1 MPPTHRFRPLC
12 TAGILLAA
20 APVWAG
26 GLQLSAGLLSDKVVY
41 GQSQSAGR
49 ASAVFDTVLRTDT
62 GWTFSSGLASLG
74 GAPAGRPDAEI
85 TLGFSRGA
93 SMGGDAAWQA
103 SYARNETIAPVD
115 RKRPGY
121 HQLGLGYAWGERL
134 QLSATANIGLA
145 GPARGG
151 GRTRGA
157 ATIVEAAW
165 HQPLGRRWAVDVG
178 VGSVAYDDVAF
189 VNYQFTSLGL
199 SWGLGPVQVF
209 AGRIASNSRSPN
221 KVGPRPVVSLLW
233 AL

>member
-1 MPPTHRFRPLC
+1 V
-12 TAGILLAA
+12 A
-20 APVWAG
+20 APAWAG
-26 GLQLSAGLLSDKVVY
+26 GWQLSTGLLSDKVVY

-49 ASAVFDTVLRTDT
+49 ASAVFDTVFRTDT

-74 GAPAGRPDAEI
+74 GASARRPDAEL
-85 TLGFSRGA
+85 TLGISRGA
-93 SMGGDAAWQA
+93 ALGGDAAWQA
-103 SYARNETIAPVD
+103 SYARNETLGPGD

-134 QLSATANIGLA
+134 QVSLTSNIGLA

-157 ATIVEAAW
+157 ATIIEAAW
-165 HQPLGRRWAVDVG
+165 HQPLGRRWALDLG

-189 VNYQFTSLGL
+189 PNYQFTSLGL

-209 AGRIASNSRSPN
+209 AGRIASNSRLPS

-233 AL
+233 TL